1 MKKGSIKE
9 KNRTSQKY
17 QFLALFLQNRNRIHL
32 GVRILRMYRNTILA
46 LTIWN
51 KLRSLFSSSAAGG
64 ASAGIER
71 TPKQR
76 HRTTK
81 RHIRLKESVDSGN
94 PQAETVITARGM
106 AAVDTGRRT
115 NAEVKMRSPP
125 PATPSPQPPI
135 PLIHVCGEV
144 DQLHIK
150 DCFRVSEN
158 KMVGLTFYS
167 GI

>member
-1 MKKGSIKE
+1 MFLWCLLLVFALPRLTNDVSHLPHC
-9 KNRTSQKY
+9 RFSPVARY
-17 QFLALFLQNRNRIHL
+17 QS
-32 GVRILRMYRNTILA
+32 TILA

-51 KLRSLFSSSAAGG
+51 KLRSFFSPSAAGG
-64 ASAGIER
+64 VSGGIER
-71 TPKQR
+71 PPKQR

-81 RHIRLKESVDSGN
+81 RHVRLKESIDSGN
-94 PQAETVITARGM
+94 QQAETVIAARGM
-106 AAVDTGRRT
+106 AVVDTGRRA

-135 PLIHVCGEV
+135 PVIHVCGEV

-158 KMVGLTFYS
+158 KTVGLTF
-167 GI
+167 